1 MISTGAAVEFRTS
14 RGRVTGLRHGAATGQ
29 LLLAVPGLSQD
40 ARSFDA
46 LAQHIA
52 SDTRQVV
59 AISPRGRGE
68 SEVTPLGTYGWEN
81 HAHDLAEIA
90 TQLGQKTFDLMGWSF
105 GGLVAM
111 KAASLFGNR
120 IRRIVLIDVVGR
132 PDATA
137 LGPVVKGLERLGA
150 TFPTRD
156 AYVDLVLSSGVAAGF
171 EDVWRPYLTDDL
183 VPTSNGFTTRT
194 NKEAVIEDAV
204 YGSNQDPYALWPSL
218 TMPVLLVRARREILP
233 GMGHIVS
240 EEDGKR
246 FPAEVES
253 AKVVNVD
260 VNHYNAGYHPDAVHA
275 IKDFLS
281 G

>member
-1 MISTGAAVEFRTS
+1 MISTGASVEFRTS
-14 RGRVTGLRHGAATGQ
+14 RGRVTGLRYGAATGQ

-40 ARSFDA
+40 ARSFDT
-46 LAQHIA
+46 LAQQLA

-81 HAHDLAEIA
+81 HAQDLAEIA
-90 TQLGQKTFDLMGWSF
+90 TQLGQETFDLMGWSF
-105 GGLVAM
+105 GGLVAL

-132 PDATA
+132 PDATS
-137 LGPVVKGLERLGA
+137 LGPVVKGLERLGG

-183 VPTSNGFTTRT
+183 IPTSNGFTTRT

-218 TMPVLLVRARREILP
+218 TMPVLLVRAGREILP
-233 GMGHIVS
+233 GMGYIVS
-240 EEDGKR
+240 QEDSKR

-253 AKVVNVD
+253 ANVVSVD
-260 VNHYNAGYHPDAVHA
+260 ANHYNAGYHPDSVRT

-281 G
+281 A